1 MSLSLLI
8 PRWCPQARG
17 HHLNIVTDQ
26 ACLNLSQSLLE
37 NARDHIKGGQVINL
51 DQTPLT
57 SLDQIPCASEN
68 DLLVINVS
76 VDTFMAGANKLFPS
90 FRSPQGWSAYSMMIR
105 PGIDQT
111 SFAAGLE
118 TSLSEIRYLE
128 SRLHTFAENKQLRI
142 TNPSGTDLLV
152 RTREFKSLPY
162 QCTSKNRH
170 AYFPP
175 AEIYTPLW
183 ENFSEG
189 MIAVDLTVGE
199 LRYEGRLLHTFGL
212 VEEPLIIKVFAGQI
226 QTFSGHPFAKIL
238 TKEFSSWDENSKHVV
253 ELGFGLSSLL
263 PTGLIGV
270 DESILNTCHFG
281 IGDNRFYGGTMV
293 APLHW
298 DVVINK
304 PMWKDV

>member
-26 ACLNLSQSLLE
+26 ACLSLSQSLLE
-37 NARDHIKGGQVINL
+37 NACNHIKGGQVINL
-51 DQTPLT
+51 DQTPIT
-57 SLDQIPCASEN
+57 SVDQIPCASEN
-68 DLLVINVS
+68 DLLVVNVS

-111 SFAAGLE
+111 SFVAGLE
-118 TSLSEIRYLE
+118 TSLSEIRNLE

-162 QCTSKNRH
+162 QCSPKNRH
-170 AYFPP
+170 AYIPP

-199 LRYEGRLLHTFGL
+199 LRYESRLLHAFGL
-212 VEEPLIIKVFAGQI
+212 VEKPLLVEISAGKI
-226 QTFSGHPFAKIL
+226 QTFSGHPYAEIL
-238 TKEFSSWDENSKHVV
+238 TKEFSSWDENSRHVV
-253 ELGFGLSSLL
+253 ELGFGLSSLQ

-298 DVVINK
+298 DVVIKK